1 MKHAANT
8 KINTY
13 IYIRKQD
20 LFLGYTLT
28 RTRSKTIGIP
38 SPMDLGSFT
47 IWGIS

>member
-20 LFLGYTLT
+20 YIIIFYKAQFLLT
-28 RTRSKTIGIP
+28 IT
-38 SPMDLGSFT
+38 MC
-47 IWGIS
+47 

>member
-20 LFLGYTLT
+20 YIPFIIFYKAQFLLT
-28 RTRSKTIGIP
+28 IT
-38 SPMDLGSFT
+38 MC
-47 IWGIS
+47 